1 MKKKFLSLMMA
12 AAVVAT
18 TSVSAFAAE
27 NNVTMPDSANV
38 ITRDD
43 KDAQQNVTIT
53 GKIMDNNGNMP
64 ADTFKVTVP
73 TAASFTVNQKGVFA
87 GPTLEIKNSGSQT
100 VEVSAQSFTRIGSGD
115 ITITDEAAIT
125 TANAP
130 GTDDGHKLDRKTV
143 SLKLVGEENV
153 AAYLSPGKFTG
164 VYKQADLAEQS
175 QAGDDG
181 VKLLTLDPG
190 TESQPTKKTITLS
203 GSAGT
208 KSVDKPVSDQFRLT
222 LKIKKV
228 VKK

>member
-18 TSVSAFAAE
+18 TSVSAFAAG
-27 NNVTMPDSANV
+27 NDVTMPDTANV
-38 ITRDD
+38 TTRDD
-43 KDAQQNVTIT
+43 QDAQQDVTIT
-53 GKIMDNNGNMP
+53 GNVVDDKGNMP
-64 ADTFKVTVP
+64 AGTFKVTVP
-73 TAASFTVNQKGVFA
+73 TAASFTVNQNGVFV
-87 GPTLEIKNSGSQT
+87 GPTLEVKNSGSQT

-115 ITITDEAAIT
+115 ITITSESRIA
-125 TANAP
+125 TANAQSSE
-130 GTDDGHKLDRKTV
+130 DQKLDRKTV
-143 SLKLVGEENV
+143 SLKLVGEGNA

-164 VYKQADLAEQS
+164 VYAQPDLEDASKADN
-175 QAGDDG
+175 G

-208 KSVDKPVSDQFRLT
+208 KSVAKSVSDQFRLT

-228 VKK
+228 VNP